1 MLKSLLPVI
10 AGFLLGF
17 LFNTMMYVIPEYT
30 DLATLL
36 RSPAARLSSS
46 LLSSLALPG
55 PQSQPQPPHQP
66 RVLCWI
72 MTGPSNHMKKVSC
85 QNISHWCFC
94 SK

>member
-17 LFNTMMYVIPEYT
+17 LFNTLMYVIPEYS

-36 RSPAARLSSS
+36 RSPASRLSSS

-55 PQSQPQPPHQP
+55 PQPQPPHQP
-66 RVLCWI
+66 RLLCWI
-72 MTGPSNHMKKVSC
+72 MTGPSNHMKKVT
-85 QNISHWCFC
+85 
-94 SK
+94 

>member
-36 RSPAARLSSS
+36 RSPASRLSSS

-55 PQSQPQPPHQP
+55 PQPQP
-66 RVLCWI
+66 RLLCWI

-85 QNISHWCFC
+85 QNIIHWCFC

>member
-17 LFNTMMYVIPEYT
+17 LFNTLMYVIPEYS

-36 RSPAARLSSS
+36 RSPASRLSSS

-55 PQSQPQPPHQP
+55 PQLQSQPPHQS
-66 RVLCWI
+66 RLLCWI
-72 MTGPSNHMKKVSC
+72 MTGPSNHMKKVT
-85 QNISHWCFC
+85 
-94 SK
+94 